1 MPEVQLAAVV
11 QPGSCPSVKPGGK
24 FHGLATYPHHRS
36 LLEQFPAEGM
46 VICDSGGRRKET
58 VADCLRAG
66 KPILCE
72 TPISEA
78 LVEAREMWAISQAH
92 DVLFGVCF
100 PARLSSSCSRVRTR
114 ILQGSLGNPLTVR
127 VRKSNGRNGLSS
139 GDFFG
144 GDSGLRENSGT
155 ALVDT
160 LRWLLDGEFTV
171 ATVMGSGEGTGEC
184 SAWLRLEMNHGA
196 VVTMERSLVD
206 PPGVVQMAGT
216 VRLEICGPR
225 DRLDLELFAG
235 ADSAGLD
242 SGCDWSR
249 ETPTGR
255 MLANFVEAVRGR
267 TRIAAGGMDGL
278 RAIEVVEAAR
288 RAWKYRTPVVL

>member
-11 QPGSCPSVKPGGK
+11 EPGSGLSAEPGGT
-24 FHGLATYPHHRS
+24 FHGVATYPDHRS
-36 LLEQFPAEGM
+36 LLEEFPAEGM
-46 VICDSGGRRKET
+46 IICDSGGRRKET
-58 VADCLRAG
+58 VVDCLRAG
-66 KPILCE
+66 KPILCD

-100 PARLSSSCSRVRTR
+100 PARLSSCCSRVRTR
-114 ILQGSLGNPLTVR
+114 ILQGSLGSPLTVK
-127 VRKSNGRNGLSS
+127 VRKSNRSAGLSS
-139 GDFFG
+139 GDSSW
-144 GDSGLRENSGT
+144 GDGGLRVNPGT

-160 LRWLLDGEFTV
+160 LRWLLGGEFTLV
-171 ATVMGSGEGTGEC
+171 TVMRSGEGTGES

-196 VVTMERSLVD
+196 VVTLERSLVD
-206 PPGVVQMAGT
+206 PPGVVKMAGS
-216 VRLEICGPR
+216 VRLEIRGPR
-225 DRLDLELFAG
+225 DRLDLEWFSS
-235 ADSAGLD
+235 ADSGGLD
-242 SGCDWSR
+242 PGCDRSQ
-249 ETPTGR
+249 ETPTQR